1 MLFLL
6 IGKNVFVDIVMK
18 GFLPVLE
25 EKSCGDGHICA
36 GLEHLGYLVT
46 DLNKQEFGI
55 FVADY

>member
-6 IGKNVFVDIVMK
+6 IGKNVFVGIVMK
-18 GFLPVLE
+18 EFLPVLK
-25 EKSCGDGHICA
+25 EKFCGDGHMCA
-36 GLEHLGYLVT
+36 GLEHLGHLVT

>member
-6 IGKNVFVDIVMK
+6 IGKKVFVDILMK
-18 GFLPVLE
+18 EFLPVLK
-25 EKSCGDGHICA
+25 EKASGDGHMSA